1 MGNKITTIVTTV
13 ITLLIFMV
21 VVAFI
26 STDSQIDQSKQIIKS
41 LSEEVQYKGY
51 ITYDQYMAAL
61 EAIPFRNAKI
71 ELTQIRYDGDNTY
84 KPGTLDMTFTTQ
96 IMGSATDKGEQIS
109 TLPDDT
115 PIYSGTLLYES
126 IGTDDADCDRIY
138 KFEIGDQIKIDL
150 IVLDRTFFDG
160 VLGVITGKG
169 TSNIR
174 ILTSESGT
182 ILNEKY

>member
-26 STDSQIDQSKQIIKS
+26 STDSQIDESKQIIRS
-41 LSEEVQYKGY
+41 LTEDIQYKGY
-51 ITYDQYMAAL
+51 ITYDQYINTL
-61 EAIPFRNAKI
+61 ESIPFRNIKI
-71 ELTQIRYDGDNTY
+71 ELTQMKYDDDNTY
-84 KPGTLDMTFTTQ
+84 KPGTLDMAFTTQ
-96 IMGSATDKGEQIS
+96 IMGDATNKGEQIS
-109 TLPDDT
+109 TLEDGT
-115 PIYSGTLLYES
+115 PVYSGTLLYES
-126 IGTDDADCDRIY
+126 VGTDDADCDGIY

-150 IVLDRTFFDG
+150 VVFDRTFFDG

-174 ILTSESGT
+174 ILTSETGT

>member
-96 IMGSATDKGEQIS
+96 IMGSATNKGEQIS
-109 TLPDDT
+109 TLPDGA

-126 IGTDDADCDRIY
+126 IGTDDADCDGIY